1 MPKKDATKPMQQWT
15 ITLVNGIYI
24 GNVAATCY
32 AQAFAAA
39 ICLAAK
45 TDHEPSRLVIAPM
58 RGEQLGPF
66 QVQIGVSTK
75 DWRTIRYF
83 ASRVE
88 AEQYMAT
95 KTHPERYRIN
105 VGN

>member
-1 MPKKDATKPMQQWT
+1 MPKKDVFKPIQQWS
-15 ITLVNGIYI
+15 ITLINGIYI
-24 GNVAATCY
+24 GNVKAKCY
-32 AQAFAAA
+32 AEALAAA

-45 TDHEPSRLVIAPM
+45 TDHKPGRLVIAPM

-66 QVQIGVSTK
+66 QVQIGVSPK
-75 DWRTIRYF
+75 NWRTIRYF

-88 AEQYMAT
+88 AEQYMAS
-95 KTHPERYRIN
+95 KTHPEKYRIN